1 MGCGCKDCKDVT
13 LLAGNDGRGI
23 STIIDN
29 GDGTFTIFLDDG
41 STQTITIPEGGDSTL
56 LHHNFFTLGPDF
68 YSQNGAGLGKHMIGR
83 TDTYTAAGS
92 GVGVTVAT
100 PLEGQIKT
108 APVLVDFSG
117 GITRLTPTQTLT
129 ACGVASPIDAIIG
142 NKLHLTGVFATNHA
156 ASTITINFSFYKISC
171 SAIGNSGAD
180 TDLDLL
186 NPVSI
191 DLSLTQAGT
200 SSLYTACVNYPL
212 TLSATISKGDL
223 LFIGYSYTNDGTVI
237 ADNEFIQ
244 ITTTLSVEK

>member
-108 APVLVDFSG
+108 APVLVNYSG
-117 GITRLTPTQTLT
+117 GTRLTPTQTVV
-129 ACGVASPIDAIIG
+129 ACGVISPVDVILG
-142 NKLHLTGVFATNHA
+142 NTLSLRGTFATNHS
-156 ASTITINFSFYKISC
+156 ASAITINFNMYKIAC
-171 SAIGNSGAD
+171 SAIGNNGSD

-186 NPVSI
+186 NAPTSAV
-191 DLSLTQAGT
+191 LTQAGT
-200 SSLYTACVNYPL
+200 SALYTACVEFPL
-212 TLSATISKGDL
+212 VTVSFNKGDL
-223 LFIGYSYTNDGTVI
+223 LFISYSYTNDGTVI